1 MAETK
6 IYNVSYKL
14 TGNAQEFT
22 NQLIAL
28 EQIAKSAAASV
39 QGIATNMANTFATG
53 SDKIFGPALQKAMG
67 AHGKEMGEAFLQSVK
82 DNAQKGANSYV
93 SELAKRIQK
102 NKANS
107 IKLTPTIVENAKAL
121 VEKSIQGLGAFKIQV
136 SPVIAPQSGV
146 ELQKQLDKI
155 ANLKVNVRA
164 SVSGV
169 DKKTSKG
176 YSYVPETSPSRMAK
190 NFKNLVSSSWM
201 PTDAKGKPIM
211 PKTTVKASQPSVNVQ
226 VRANMEGVAKQ
237 VGVGMT
243 EIQKLVNQKTMLLPI
258 RPLMGEAA
266 EQISIGI
273 GKIQDIART
282 KPISIPV
289 QASIDKLNAQIKA
302 FTPNA
307 TIKIPPQ
314 LKASALNSQIKA
326 FVPSSKIRV
335 ESKFDTAGLNSQI
348 RAYTPSSKIKIESK
362 LDTAG
367 LKSQIKAF
375 EPKSKIRIEG
385 KLYTAG
391 LNAQIKAFTPS
402 SKVRVGSS
410 FDSSGLNSSI
420 KAFKPKSKIT
430 LEGQL
435 DTANLDAQIKSF
447 KPKNKITVYAEL
459 GWGKGKSSSKSQ
471 VANLQNA
478 LKPVTLEVN
487 ANIDKALEQLRRLR
501 ATALSMSPLNIGAN
515 VSGNA
520 NKGTKNS
527 IGGITKGSPQ
537 TALTPQNIAT
547 HIGRQLDTRIERQ
560 KSAGN
565 DFYARTRRATY
576 PFTGN
581 TSFGA
586 RTPMAIEMAKG
597 MGMMFA
603 VSSAMQTVTNSFHQV
618 AEYENMMKTVRAILE
633 INDGGK
639 NFGGRFKRMEDTIRM
654 VGRETK
660 FTAPEVAGAAR
671 FMAMAGLGIDDI
683 NAATSPIANLALVGD
698 NDMSMTADK
707 MTNIMTSFGLL
718 KGLSSLQKK
727 ANMRHT
733 SDVLTNTFVKS
744 NTDLVQL
751 AEAMQYAGP
760 MSHLT
765 GTALEDAS
773 AMVGIMGNA
782 GIQSSMAGTTL
793 RMMYQN
799 IIKPNKKQQK
809 EWERLGI
816 KRTDENGR
824 IRDIFDILQD
834 LRAKI
839 TGTRDLNSKI
849 GKDQLKDMGAE
860 VMSLFRTTAG
870 AGTAALL
877 ENLGEAMAL
886 AKSNREADGVAERI
900 AEEKKNTISGL
911 WAQVTSTF
919 TDQSVDTVSAFQN
932 TIKDMLRGLRDW
944 LASKEA
950 AETLKDI
957 YDVGSSIL
965 EVFSMVAKAWRWL
978 LSVFGGALK
987 YFMAFQVFA
996 TQVGYLMLP
1005 FTQLIGVVSSLKN
1018 GIMGLAGALGMAN
1031 TASKGATGAFTRNA
1045 IANTAISSG
1054 GFTVGGV
1061 SRGNRFINISNG
1073 KAYNNPGI
1081 EIGSVGKREHVKN
1094 IPWVIG
1100 GFNRKPLFMGNVV
1113 HHKLPIGMR
1122 NVAYENALALAYGV
1136 HTSQEIGKIRAYEKV
1151 RRQLNL
1157 VPFNQRASYNDA
1169 ISKNLESLTGR
1180 KLQKQVYEAGVLG
1193 SLLPATFGIGAMY
1206 KRNPIPSIFAH
1217 GRIPTVVS
1225 TLPKP
1230 LAINP
1235 APFGARSGRTA
1246 SVLWDVN
1253 GVTGEMKRGAVDSS
1267 KAEIYRERAA
1277 AYNRAALAKTPMI
1290 IPGGHIQEMFSDKKR
1305 KEYINK
1311 ANQYMYMYNKA
1322 NAERAKAAQM
1332 LSSSSSYAP
1341 SIVNTMGWYGAG
1353 GGWKKQDAFI
1363 ESIEAKNIARK
1374 KAIWDYAQKRHA
1386 NRDMAAV
1393 SMIALARGWGLG
1405 EGGGAMKTGSV
1416 LGAAFTSGRAAGTF
1430 AMPRVWLA
1438 LRTGLLYL
1446 VKLFGMLLSPVSLVI
1461 AALGGLSFGIYKAI
1475 DAIQVHK
1482 EELDKANK
1490 SAAEFAKRQ
1499 TEMNGKY
1506 NKRASELGGF
1516 GMISVGYS
1524 GETEDKGV
1532 SISLK
1537 ENESANAVKDL
1548 KKSTASEIFNKW
1560 IKPRAINLPSELV
1573 NSFLKNNNDYITFN
1587 DGGSG
1592 GYSLFA
1598 EDVNYTPSEKSRD
1611 KAKSLAL
1618 AAIWGEELI
1627 QQSWVQKA
1635 AEDLQDA
1642 IKSNDYRKKY
1652 EILKAYEVKSNM
1664 PRISSLSSDQAFEI
1678 TNPEKY
1684 YEPMKA
1690 VYDFLERIAGMS
1702 SPLIQ
1707 SAEAMKKIE
1716 ALAKEK
1722 NIQYT
1727 NPLFQSMTRNALS
1740 AYSFKVPWI
1749 SSPMQMMFDR
1759 RGMID
1764 WATMAQRYNEKGKA
1778 FTTGQ
1783 KSAILTEAYQ
1793 AMAKDPNL
1801 TKIPGI
1807 SELLRTYLPLIANTR
1822 FTFRPGDTG
1831 GVHAGDR
1838 IDANEWEE
1846 PLRQWYTNSGE
1857 YTGGKSFD
1865 KFFKDKKWMTD
1876 KNLGRINNWW
1886 MKHNGGGGSSSLTGI
1901 KTTPPPSAS
1910 DQSAYENKYNKGMAR
1925 PTQIVFNMDQLCK
1938 FDHTQVASP
1947 QQKDV
1952 AESVGKQMA
1961 IGLQQLFAQAVAEF
1975 GTIGQE
1981 GA

>member
-28 EQIAKSAAASV
+28 EQVAKSAAASV
-39 QGIATNMANTFATG
+39 QGIAANMASTFATG
-53 SDKIFGPALQKAMG
+53 SDRVFGSALQKAMG
-67 AHGKEMGEAFLQSVK
+67 AHGKEMGEAFLQSIK
-82 DNAQKGANSYV
+82 DSAQKGANSYV
-93 SELAKRIQK
+93 SELAKKIQK

-136 SPVIAPQSGV
+136 SPVIAAQSGV

-176 YSYVPETSPSRMAK
+176 YSYVPETSPSRMAR

-243 EIQKLVNQKTMLLPI
+243 EIQKLVNQKSMLLPI

-302 FTPNA
+302 FTPNV
-307 TIKIPPQ
+307 TIKIPSQ
-314 LKASALNSQIKA
+314 LKTSALNSQIKA

-348 RAYTPSSKIKIESK
+348 RAYTPSSKIKIEGK

-375 EPKSKIRIEG
+375 EPKSKIKIEG

-435 DTANLDAQIKSF
+435 DTANIDAQIKSF

-603 VSSAMQTVTNSFHQV
+603 VSSAMQMVTNSFHQV

-718 KGLSSLQKK
+718 KGLSSSRKK

-799 IIKPNKKQQK
+799 IIKPNKKQLK
-809 EWERLGI
+809 EWNRLGI

-919 TDQSVDTVSAFQN
+919 TDQSVDTVSALQN

-965 EVFSMVAKAWRWL
+965 EVFGMVAKAWRWL

-996 TQVGYLMLP
+996 TQIGYLMLP

-1031 TASKGATGAFTRNA
+1031 TASKGATGAFTRGA

-1054 GFTVGGV
+1054 GFAVGGG
-1061 SRGNRFINISNG
+1061 SRSNRFINMSSG
-1073 KAYNNPGI
+1073 KAYNRPGI
-1081 EIGSVGKREHVKN
+1081 EIGSVGKREYVKN
-1094 IPWVIG
+1094 VPWVL
-1100 GFNRKPLFMGNVV
+1100 FHSKPLFMGNAM

-1122 NVAYENALALAYGV
+1122 NITYENALALAYGV
-1136 HTSQEIGKIRAYEKV
+1136 HTSQETGKIRAYEKV

-1157 VPFNQRASYNDA
+1157 VPFNRRASYNDA
-1169 ISKNLESLTGR
+1169 ISKNLESLTGKR
-1180 KLQKQVYEAGVLG
+1180 LQKRIYEAGVLG
-1193 SLLPATFGIGAMY
+1193 SLIPATFGIGAMY
-1206 KRNPIPSIFAH
+1206 KQNPIPLPGSH
-1217 GRIPTVVS
+1217 GRVPKVVS

-1230 LAINP
+1230 LVANP
-1235 APFGARSGRTA
+1235 APFGAHSGRTA

-1253 GVTGEMKRGAVDSS
+1253 GVTGEMKRGVVDSS
-1267 KAEIYRERAA
+1267 KSEIYRKRAA
-1277 AYNRAALAKTPMI
+1277 VYNRAALAKTPMI
-1290 IPGGHIQEMFSDKKR
+1290 IPGGHIHEMFSDKKR
-1305 KEYINK
+1305 KEYLNK

-1322 NAERAKAAQM
+1322 NAANAPLLTSPSN
-1332 LSSSSSYAP
+1332 LSHMVSATYLHEASNP
-1341 SIVNTMGWYGAG
+1341 FKINV
-1353 GGWKKQDAFI
+1353 K
-1363 ESIEAKNIARK
+1363 EAKR
-1374 KAIWDYAQKRHA
+1374 KAILEYAQKRHA

-1393 SMIALARGWGLG
+1393 SMIALARGWGLKKS
-1405 EGGGAMKTGSV
+1405 GGAMKAGSV

-1438 LRTGLLYL
+1438 LRTGILYL
-1446 VKLFGMLLSPVSLVI
+1446 VKLIGMLLSPVSLVI
-1461 AALGGLSFGIYKAI
+1461 AALGGLGIGIYKVI
-1475 DAIQVHK
+1475 DAIKVHR

-1499 TEMNGKY
+1499 TEMNGKF

-1516 GMISVGYS
+1516 GMVNVGYS
-1524 GETEDKGV
+1524 SETEDKGV

-1548 KKSTASEIFNKW
+1548 KKSMASEIFNKW
-1560 IKPRAINLPSELV
+1560 VKPRATNLPSELV
-1573 NSFLKNNNDYITFN
+1573 NGFLKNNSDYIN
-1587 DGGSG
+1587 YNGGIIRDDSP
-1592 GYSLFA
+1592 LITN
-1598 EDVNYTPSEKSRD
+1598 ELSRD

-1690 VYDFLERIAGMS
+1690 VHDFLERIAGMS

-1716 ALAKEK
+1716 ILAKEK

-1727 NPLFQSMTRNALS
+1727 NPVFQSMTRNALS

-1807 SELLRTYLPLIANTR
+1807 SDLLRTYLPLIANTR

-1831 GVHAGDR
+1831 GVHVGDQ
-1838 IDANEWEE
+1838 IDANEWKE
-1846 PLRQWYTNSGE
+1846 PLRQWYINSGE

-1886 MKHNGGGGSSSLTGI
+1886 MKHNGGGSSSSSTGA

-1910 DQSAYENKYNKGMAR
+1910 DQSAYENKYNKGAAR
-1925 PTQIVFNMDQLCK
+1925 PTQIIFNMDQLCK

-1952 AESVGKQMA
+1952 AESVGRQMA

>member
-39 QGIATNMANTFATG
+39 QGIAANMASTFATG
-53 SDKIFGPALQKAMG
+53 SDRVFGSALQKAMG

-93 SELAKRIQK
+93 SELAKKIQK

-107 IKLTPTIVENAKAL
+107 IKLTPTIVENAEAL

-136 SPVIAPQSGV
+136 SPVIAAQSGV

-176 YSYVPETSPSRMAK
+176 YSYVPETSPSRMAR

-243 EIQKLVNQKTMLLPI
+243 EIQKLVNQKSMLLPI

-302 FTPNA
+302 FTPNV

-314 LKASALNSQIKA
+314 LKTSALNSQIKA

-348 RAYTPSSKIKIESK
+348 RAYTPSSKIKIEGK

-375 EPKSKIRIEG
+375 EPKSKIKIEG

-435 DTANLDAQIKSF
+435 DTANIDAQIKSF

-537 TALTPQNIAT
+537 TVLTPQNIAT

-603 VSSAMQTVTNSFHQV
+603 VSSAMQMVTNSFHQV

-654 VGRETK
+654 VGRETR

-718 KGLSSLQKK
+718 KGLSPSRKK

-799 IIKPNKKQQK
+799 IIKPNKKQLK
-809 EWERLGI
+809 EWNRLGI

-919 TDQSVDTVSAFQN
+919 TDQSVDTVSALQN

-965 EVFSMVAKAWRWL
+965 EVFGMVAKAWRWL

-1031 TASKGATGAFTRNA
+1031 TASKGATGAFTRGA
-1045 IANTAISSG
+1045 IA
-1054 GFTVGGV
+1054 
-1061 SRGNRFINISNG
+1061 
-1073 KAYNNPGI
+1073 
-1081 EIGSVGKREHVKN
+1081 
-1094 IPWVIG
+1094 
-1100 GFNRKPLFMGNVV
+1100 
-1113 HHKLPIGMR
+1113 
-1122 NVAYENALALAYGV
+1122 
-1136 HTSQEIGKIRAYEKV
+1136 
-1151 RRQLNL
+1151 
-1157 VPFNQRASYNDA
+1157 
-1169 ISKNLESLTGR
+1169 
-1180 KLQKQVYEAGVLG
+1180 
-1193 SLLPATFGIGAMY
+1193 
-1206 KRNPIPSIFAH
+1206 
-1217 GRIPTVVS
+1217 
-1225 TLPKP
+1225 
-1230 LAINP
+1230 
-1235 APFGARSGRTA
+1235 
-1246 SVLWDVN
+1246 
-1253 GVTGEMKRGAVDSS
+1253 
-1267 KAEIYRERAA
+1267 
-1277 AYNRAALAKTPMI
+1277 
-1290 IPGGHIQEMFSDKKR
+1290 KKH
-1305 KEYINK
+1305 
-1311 ANQYMYMYNKA
+1311 
-1322 NAERAKAAQM
+1322 
-1332 LSSSSSYAP
+1332 
-1341 SIVNTMGWYGAG
+1341 
-1353 GGWKKQDAFI
+1353 
-1363 ESIEAKNIARK
+1363 
-1374 KAIWDYAQKRHA
+1374 HA

-1393 SMIALARGWGLG
+1393 SMVALARGWGLK
-1405 EGGGAMKTGSV
+1405 EGGGAMKAGSV

-1438 LRTGLLYL
+1438 LRTGILYL
-1446 VKLFGMLLSPVSLVI
+1446 VKLIGMLLSPVSLVI
-1461 AALGGLSFGIYKAI
+1461 VALGGLSFGIYKAI

-1499 TEMNGKY
+1499 TEMNGKF

-1516 GMISVGYS
+1516 GMINVGYS
-1524 GETEDKGV
+1524 SETEDKGV

-1537 ENESANAVKDL
+1537 ENESANAVKEL
-1548 KKSTASEIFNKW
+1548 KESTASEIFNKW
-1560 IKPRAINLPSELV
+1560 VKPRAINLPSELV
-1573 NSFLKNNNDYITFN
+1573 TNFLKNNSDYLD
-1587 DGGSG
+1587 DGGNSKQPL
-1592 GYSLFA
+1592 YYYVTNKL
-1598 EDVNYTPSEKSRD
+1598 SRD

-1684 YEPMKA
+1684 YEPMRA
-1690 VYDFLERIAGMS
+1690 VHDFLERIAGMS

-1716 ALAKEK
+1716 ILAKEK

-1727 NPLFQSMTRNALS
+1727 NPVFQSMTRNALS

-1807 SELLRTYLPLIANTR
+1807 SDLLRTYLPLIANTR

-1831 GVHAGDR
+1831 GVHVGDR

-1857 YTGGKSFD
+1857 YTGGKSFE

-1886 MKHNGGGGSSSLTGI
+1886 MKHNGGGSASSTGA

-1910 DQSAYENKYNKGMAR
+1910 DQSAYENKYNKGAAR
-1925 PTQIVFNMDQLCK
+1925 PTQIIFNMDQLCK

-1952 AESVGKQMA
+1952 AESVGRQMA

>member
-39 QGIATNMANTFATG
+39 QGIAANMASTFATG
-53 SDKIFGPALQKAMG
+53 NDKVFGSALQKAMG
-67 AHGKEMGEAFLQSVK
+67 AHGKEMGAAFLQSVK
-82 DNAQKGANSYV
+82 DSAQKGANSYV
-93 SELAKRIQK
+93 SELAKKIQK

-136 SPVIAPQSGV
+136 SPVVASHSGV

-176 YSYVPETSPSRMAK
+176 YSYVPETSPSRMAR

-243 EIQKLVNQKTMLLPI
+243 EIQKLVNQKSMLLPI

-326 FVPSSKIRV
+326 FVPSSKIRI

-348 RAYTPSSKIKIESK
+348 RAYTPSSKIKIEGK
-362 LDTAG
+362 LDTTG

-375 EPKSKIRIEG
+375 EPKSKIKIEG

-435 DTANLDAQIKSF
+435 DTANIDAQIKSF

-537 TALTPQNIAT
+537 TVLTPQNIAT

-603 VSSAMQTVTNSFHQV
+603 VSSAMQMVTNSFHQV
-618 AEYENMMKTVRAILE
+618 TEYENMMKTVRAILE

-718 KGLSSLQKK
+718 KGLSPSQKK

-799 IIKPNKKQQK
+799 IIKPNKKQLK
-809 EWERLGI
+809 EWNRLGI

-886 AKSNREADGVAERI
+886 AKSNREADGVAEKI

-919 TDQSVDTVSAFQN
+919 TDQSVDTVSALQN

-965 EVFSMVAKAWRWL
+965 EVFGMVAKAWRWL

-1045 IANTAISSG
+1045 IANTSISSG
-1054 GFTVGGV
+1054 GFVAGGGGV
-1061 SRGNRFINISNG
+1061 DNRFTNMFSG
-1073 KAYNNPGI
+1073 KMYNRPGI
-1081 EIGSVGKREHVKN
+1081 GT
-1094 IPWVIG
+1094 
-1100 GFNRKPLFMGNVV
+1100 
-1113 HHKLPIGMR
+1113 
-1122 NVAYENALALAYGV
+1122 VA
-1136 HTSQEIGKIRAYEKV
+1136 TT
-1151 RRQLNL
+1151 NL
-1157 VPFNQRASYNDA
+1157 
-1169 ISKNLESLTGR
+1169 
-1180 KLQKQVYEAGVLG
+1180 
-1193 SLLPATFGIGAMY
+1193 
-1206 KRNPIPSIFAH
+1206 
-1217 GRIPTVVS
+1217 
-1225 TLPKP
+1225 
-1230 LAINP
+1230 
-1235 APFGARSGRTA
+1235 APFRALPGRTA
-1246 SVLWDVN
+1246 PRLWGTDWLP
-1253 GVTGEMKRGAVDSS
+1253 GERGIGFVDPA
-1267 KAEIYRERAA
+1267 KDRMFRNMMA
-1277 AYNRAALAKTPMI
+1277 AYNGWALSRIPVYGRNGDSAM
-1290 IPGGHIQEMFSDKKR
+1290 IPGSNMQKIYSEYSNKR
-1305 KEYINK
+1305 SGGEGNK
-1311 ANQYMYMYNKA
+1311 AQRYHYAPNVA
-1322 NAERAKAAQM
+1322 NAER
-1332 LSSSSSYAP
+1332 
-1341 SIVNTMGWYGAG
+1341 
-1353 GGWKKQDAFI
+1353 
-1363 ESIEAKNIARK
+1363 K
-1374 KAIWDYAQKRHA
+1374 KAIFENAERRYK
-1386 NRDMAAV
+1386 NRDMSAI
-1393 SMIALARGWGLG
+1393 SMVALARGWGLRK
-1405 EGGGAMKTGSV
+1405 GGGAMKTGSV

-1438 LRTGLLYL
+1438 LRTGILYL
-1446 VKLFGMLLSPVSLVI
+1446 VKLIGMLLSPVGLVI
-1461 AALGGLSFGIYKAI
+1461 VALGGLSFGIYKAI

-1490 SAAEFAKRQ
+1490 SAAEFVKRQ
-1499 TEMNGKY
+1499 TEMNGKF

-1516 GMISVGYS
+1516 GMINVGYS
-1524 GETEDKGV
+1524 SETEDKGV

-1690 VYDFLERIAGMS
+1690 VHDFLERIAGMS

-1716 ALAKEK
+1716 ILAKEK

-1727 NPLFQSMTRNALS
+1727 NPVFQSMTRNALS

-1807 SELLRTYLPLIANTR
+1807 SDLLRTYLPLIANTR
-1822 FTFRPGDTG
+1822 FTFSPGDTG

-1846 PLRQWYTNSGE
+1846 PLRQWYTNSGR
-1857 YTGGKSFD
+1857 YTGGKSFE

-1876 KNLGRINNWW
+1876 KNLGIINNWW
-1886 MKHNGGGGSSSLTGI
+1886 MKHNGGGSASSTGA

-1910 DQSAYENKYNKGMAR
+1910 DQSAYENKYNKGAAR
-1925 PTQIVFNMDQLCK
+1925 PTQIIFNMDQLCK

-1952 AESVGKQMA
+1952 AESVGRQMA

>member
-53 SDKIFGPALQKAMG
+53 SDKVFGPALQKAMG

-136 SPVIAPQSGV
+136 SPVVAPQSGV

-176 YSYVPETSPSRMAK
+176 YSYVPETSPSRMAR

-243 EIQKLVNQKTMLLPI
+243 EIQKLVNQKSMLLPI

-326 FVPSSKIRV
+326 FVPSSKIRI

-348 RAYTPSSKIKIESK
+348 RAYTPSSKIKIEGK

-487 ANIDKALEQLRRLR
+487 ANIDKALKQLRRLR

-547 HIGRQLDTRIERQ
+547 HIGRQLNTRIKRQ

-586 RTPMAIEMAKG
+586 RTPMAIEMTKG

-603 VSSAMQTVTNSFHQV
+603 VSSAMQMVTNSFHQV

-978 LSVFGGALK
+978 LSVFGGVLK

-1005 FTQLIGVVSSLKN
+1005 FTQLVGVVSSLKN
-1018 GIMGLAGALGMAN
+1018 GIMGLAGVLGMAN
-1031 TASKGATGAFTRNA
+1031 TASKGAT
-1045 IANTAISSG
+1045 
-1054 GFTVGGV
+1054 
-1061 SRGNRFINISNG
+1061 
-1073 KAYNNPGI
+1073 
-1081 EIGSVGKREHVKN
+1081 
-1094 IPWVIG
+1094 
-1100 GFNRKPLFMGNVV
+1100 
-1113 HHKLPIGMR
+1113 
-1122 NVAYENALALAYGV
+1122 
-1136 HTSQEIGKIRAYEKV
+1136 
-1151 RRQLNL
+1151 
-1157 VPFNQRASYNDA
+1157 
-1169 ISKNLESLTGR
+1169 
-1180 KLQKQVYEAGVLG
+1180 
-1193 SLLPATFGIGAMY
+1193 
-1206 KRNPIPSIFAH
+1206 
-1217 GRIPTVVS
+1217 
-1225 TLPKP
+1225 
-1230 LAINP
+1230 
-1235 APFGARSGRTA
+1235 
-1246 SVLWDVN
+1246 
-1253 GVTGEMKRGAVDSS
+1253 
-1267 KAEIYRERAA
+1267 
-1277 AYNRAALAKTPMI
+1277 
-1290 IPGGHIQEMFSDKKR
+1290 
-1305 KEYINK
+1305 
-1311 ANQYMYMYNKA
+1311 
-1322 NAERAKAAQM
+1322 
-1332 LSSSSSYAP
+1332 
-1341 SIVNTMGWYGAG
+1341 
-1353 GGWKKQDAFI
+1353 
-1363 ESIEAKNIARK
+1363 
-1374 KAIWDYAQKRHA
+1374 
-1386 NRDMAAV
+1386 
-1393 SMIALARGWGLG
+1393 
-1405 EGGGAMKTGSV
+1405 
-1416 LGAAFTSGRAAGTF
+1416 GTF

-1446 VKLFGMLLSPVSLVI
+1446 VKLIGMLVSPISLVVTL
-1461 AALGGLSFGIYKAI
+1461 LGGLSIGIYKMI
-1475 DAIQVHK
+1475 DTIKIHR
-1482 EELDKANK
+1482 EEMDKANK

-1560 IKPRAINLPSELV
+1560 VKPRAINLPSELV

-1807 SELLRTYLPLIANTR
+1807 SDLLRTYLPLIANTR

-1831 GVHAGDR
+1831 GVHIGDR

>member
-53 SDKIFGPALQKAMG
+53 SDKVFGPALQKAMG

-136 SPVIAPQSGV
+136 SPVVAPQSGV

-164 SVSGV
+164 SVFGV

-176 YSYVPETSPSRMAK
+176 YSYVPETSPSRMAR

-243 EIQKLVNQKTMLLPI
+243 EIQKLVNQKSMLLPI

-326 FVPSSKIRV
+326 FVPSSKIRI

-348 RAYTPSSKIKIESK
+348 RAYTPSSKIKIEGK

-597 MGMMFA
+597 TGMMFA
-603 VSSAMQTVTNSFHQV
+603 VSSAMQMVTNSFHQV

-886 AKSNREADGVAERI
+886 AKSNREADGIAERI

-965 EVFSMVAKAWRWL
+965 EVFSMVAKAWRRL

-996 TQVGYLMLP
+996 TQFGYFMLP

-1018 GIMGLAGALGMAN
+1018 GIMGLAGALGMVN

-1045 IANTAISSG
+1045 IANTAISRIPVYGRNGDSAMIPGSNMQKIYSEYSNKRSG
-1054 GFTVGGV
+1054 GEG
-1061 SRGNRFINISNG
+1061 
-1073 KAYNNPGI
+1073 
-1081 EIGSVGKREHVKN
+1081 
-1094 IPWVIG
+1094 
-1100 GFNRKPLFMGNVV
+1100 
-1113 HHKLPIGMR
+1113 
-1122 NVAYENALALAYGV
+1122 
-1136 HTSQEIGKIRAYEKV
+1136 
-1151 RRQLNL
+1151 
-1157 VPFNQRASYNDA
+1157 
-1169 ISKNLESLTGR
+1169 
-1180 KLQKQVYEAGVLG
+1180 
-1193 SLLPATFGIGAMY
+1193 
-1206 KRNPIPSIFAH
+1206 
-1217 GRIPTVVS
+1217 
-1225 TLPKP
+1225 
-1230 LAINP
+1230 
-1235 APFGARSGRTA
+1235 
-1246 SVLWDVN
+1246 
-1253 GVTGEMKRGAVDSS
+1253 
-1267 KAEIYRERAA
+1267 
-1277 AYNRAALAKTPMI
+1277 
-1290 IPGGHIQEMFSDKKR
+1290 
-1305 KEYINK
+1305 NK
-1311 ANQYMYMYNKA
+1311 AQQYLYAPDVA
-1322 NAERAKAAQM
+1322 NAER
-1332 LSSSSSYAP
+1332 
-1341 SIVNTMGWYGAG
+1341 
-1353 GGWKKQDAFI
+1353 
-1363 ESIEAKNIARK
+1363 K
-1374 KAIWDYAQKRHA
+1374 KAIFENAERRHK
-1386 NRDMAAV
+1386 NRDMSAI
-1393 SMIALARGWGLG
+1393 SMIALARGWGLRK
-1405 EGGGAMKTGSV
+1405 GGGAMKTGSV

-1560 IKPRAINLPSELV
+1560 VKPRAINLPSELV

-1807 SELLRTYLPLIANTR
+1807 SDLLRTYLPLIANTR

-1831 GVHAGDR
+1831 GVHIGDR

>member
-28 EQIAKSAAASV
+28 EQVAKSAAASV
-39 QGIATNMANTFATG
+39 QGIAANMASTFATG
-53 SDKIFGPALQKAMG
+53 SDRVFGSALQKAMG

-82 DNAQKGANSYV
+82 DSAQKGANSYV
-93 SELAKRIQK
+93 SELAKKIQK

-136 SPVIAPQSGV
+136 SPVIVAQSGV

-169 DKKTSKG
+169 DKKTSNG
-176 YSYVPETSPSRMAK
+176 YSYVPETSPSRMAR

-243 EIQKLVNQKTMLLPI
+243 EIQKLVNQKSMLLPI

-302 FTPNA
+302 FTPNV

-314 LKASALNSQIKA
+314 LKTSVLNSQIKA

-348 RAYTPSSKIKIESK
+348 RAYTPSSKIKIEGK

-375 EPKSKIRIEG
+375 EPKSKIKIEG

-435 DTANLDAQIKSF
+435 DTANIDAQIKSF

-603 VSSAMQTVTNSFHQV
+603 VSSAMQMVTNSFHQV

-718 KGLSSLQKK
+718 KGLSSSRKK

-799 IIKPNKKQQK
+799 IIKPNKKQLK
-809 EWERLGI
+809 EWNRLGI

-919 TDQSVDTVSAFQN
+919 TDQSVDTVSALQN

-965 EVFSMVAKAWRWL
+965 EVFGMVAKAWRWL

-1031 TASKGATGAFTRNA
+1031 TASKGATGAFTRGA

-1054 GFTVGGV
+1054 GFAVGGG
-1061 SRGNRFINISNG
+1061 SRGNRFVNMFSG
-1073 KAYNNPGI
+1073 KTYNRPGI
-1081 EIGSVGKREHVKN
+1081 GTVVTANPASFRTLPGRTSPILWGTDWLPGER
-1094 IPWVIG
+1094 VIG
-1100 GFNRKPLFMGNVV
+1100 FV
-1113 HHKLPIGMR
+1113 
-1122 NVAYENALALAYGV
+1122 
-1136 HTSQEIGKIRAYEKV
+1136 
-1151 RRQLNL
+1151 
-1157 VPFNQRASYNDA
+1157 D
-1169 ISKNLESLTGR
+1169 
-1180 KLQKQVYEAGVLG
+1180 
-1193 SLLPATFGIGAMY
+1193 PAKDRMFRDM
-1206 KRNPIPSIFAH
+1206 
-1217 GRIPTVVS
+1217 
-1225 TLPKP
+1225 
-1230 LAINP
+1230 
-1235 APFGARSGRTA
+1235 
-1246 SVLWDVN
+1246 
-1253 GVTGEMKRGAVDSS
+1253 M
-1267 KAEIYRERAA
+1267 A
-1277 AYNRAALAKTPMI
+1277 AYNGWALSRIPVYGRNGDSAM
-1290 IPGGHIQEMFSDKKR
+1290 IPGSNMQKIYS
-1305 KEYINK
+1305 EYSNKSGMGGGNK
-1311 ANQYMYMYNKA
+1311 AQQYHYSPNAA
-1322 NAERAKAAQM
+1322 NTE
-1332 LSSSSSYAP
+1332 
-1341 SIVNTMGWYGAG
+1341 
-1353 GGWKKQDAFI
+1353 
-1363 ESIEAKNIARK
+1363 RK
-1374 KAIWDYAQKRHA
+1374 KAILDYAQKRHA

-1393 SMIALARGWGLG
+1393 SMIALARGWGLKK
-1405 EGGGAMKTGSV
+1405 GGGAMKAGSV

-1430 AMPRVWLA
+1430 PMPRVWLA
-1438 LRTGLLYL
+1438 LRTGILYL
-1446 VKLFGMLLSPVSLVI
+1446 VKLIGMLLSPVSLVI
-1461 AALGGLSFGIYKAI
+1461 VALGGLSFGIYKVI

-1499 TEMNGKY
+1499 TEMNGKF

-1516 GMISVGYS
+1516 GMVNVGYS
-1524 GETEDKGV
+1524 SETEDKGV

-1537 ENESANAVKDL
+1537 ENESANAVKEL

-1560 IKPRAINLPSELV
+1560 VKPRATNLPSELV
-1573 NSFLKNNNDYITFN
+1573 NGFLKNNSDYIN
-1587 DGGSG
+1587 YNGGIIRDDSP
-1592 GYSLFA
+1592 LIT
-1598 EDVNYTPSEKSRD
+1598 NKLSRD

-1652 EILKAYEVKSNM
+1652 EILKAYEVKNNM

-1690 VYDFLERIAGMS
+1690 VHDFLERIAGMS

-1716 ALAKEK
+1716 TLAKEK

-1727 NPLFQSMTRNALS
+1727 NPVFQSMTRNALS

-1807 SELLRTYLPLIANTR
+1807 SDLLRTYLPLIANTR

-1831 GVHAGDR
+1831 GVHVGDQ
-1838 IDANEWEE
+1838 IDANEWKE
-1846 PLRQWYTNSGE
+1846 PLRQWYINSGE

-1886 MKHNGGGGSSSLTGI
+1886 MKHNGGGSLSSSTGA

-1910 DQSAYENKYNKGMAR
+1910 DQSAYENKYNKGAAR
-1925 PTQIVFNMDQLCK
+1925 PTQIIFNMDQLCK

-1952 AESVGKQMA
+1952 AESVGRQMA

>member
-28 EQIAKSAAASV
+28 EQVAKSAAASV
-39 QGIATNMANTFATG
+39 QGIAANMASTFATG
-53 SDKIFGPALQKAMG
+53 SDRVFGSALQKAMG

-82 DNAQKGANSYV
+82 DSAQKGANSYV
-93 SELAKRIQK
+93 SELAKKIQK

-136 SPVIAPQSGV
+136 SPVIAAQSGV

-176 YSYVPETSPSRMAK
+176 YSYVPETSPSRMAR

-211 PKTTVKASQPSVNVQ
+211 PKTTAKASQPSVNVQ

-243 EIQKLVNQKTMLLPI
+243 EIQKLVNQKSMLLPI

-302 FTPNA
+302 FTPNV

-314 LKASALNSQIKA
+314 LKTSVLNSQIKA

-348 RAYTPSSKIKIESK
+348 RAYTPSSKIKIEGK

-375 EPKSKIRIEG
+375 EPKSKIKIEG

-435 DTANLDAQIKSF
+435 DTANIDAQIKSF

-459 GWGKGKSSSKSQ
+459 GWGEGKSSSKSQ

-603 VSSAMQTVTNSFHQV
+603 VSSAMQMVTNSFHQV

-639 NFGGRFKRMEDTIRM
+639 NFDGRFKRMEDTIRM

-718 KGLSSLQKK
+718 KGLSSSRKK

-799 IIKPNKKQQK
+799 IIKPNKKQLK
-809 EWERLGI
+809 EWNRLGI

-919 TDQSVDTVSAFQN
+919 TDQSVDTVSALQN

-950 AETLKDI
+950 AETLKDM

-965 EVFSMVAKAWRWL
+965 EVFGMVAKAWRWL
-978 LSVFGGALK
+978 LSVLGGALK

-1005 FTQLIGVVSSLKN
+1005 FTQLISVVSSLKN

-1031 TASKGATGAFTRNA
+1031 TASKGATGAFTRGA

-1054 GFTVGGV
+1054 GFAVGGG
-1061 SRGNRFINISNG
+1061 SRSNRFINMSSG
-1073 KAYNNPGI
+1073 KAYNRPGI
-1081 EIGSVGKREHVKN
+1081 EIGSVGKREYVKN
-1094 IPWVIG
+1094 VPWVL
-1100 GFNRKPLFMGNVV
+1100 FHSKPLFMGNAM

-1122 NVAYENALALAYGV
+1122 NIAYENALALAYGV
-1136 HTSQEIGKIRAYEKV
+1136 HTSQETGKIRAYEKV

-1169 ISKNLESLTGR
+1169 INKNLESLTGKR
-1180 KLQKQVYEAGVLG
+1180 LQKRVYEAGVLG
-1193 SLLPATFGIGAMY
+1193 SLIPATFGIGAMY
-1206 KRNPIPSIFAH
+1206 KQNPIPLPGSH
-1217 GRIPTVVS
+1217 GRVLKVVS

-1230 LAINP
+1230 LVANP
-1235 APFGARSGRTA
+1235 APFGAHSGRTA

-1253 GVTGEMKRGAVDSS
+1253 AITGEKKRGFVDPS
-1267 KAEIYRERAA
+1267 KSEIYRKRAA
-1277 AYNRAALAKTPMI
+1277 VYNRAALAKTPMI
-1290 IPGGHIQEMFSDKKR
+1290 IPGGHIHEMFSDKKR
-1305 KEYINK
+1305 KEYLNK

-1322 NAERAKAAQM
+1322 NAANAPLLTSPSN
-1332 LSSSSSYAP
+1332 LSHMVSATYLHEASNP
-1341 SIVNTMGWYGAG
+1341 FKINV
-1353 GGWKKQDAFI
+1353 K
-1363 ESIEAKNIARK
+1363 EAKR
-1374 KAIWDYAQKRHA
+1374 KAILEYAQKRHA

-1393 SMIALARGWGLG
+1393 SMVALARGWGLKKS
-1405 EGGGAMKTGSV
+1405 GGAMKAGSA
-1416 LGAAFTSGRAAGTF
+1416 LGAAFTSGIAAGTF
-1430 AMPRVWLA
+1430 PMPRVWLA
-1438 LRTGLLYL
+1438 LRTGILYL
-1446 VKLFGMLLSPVSLVI
+1446 VKLIGMLLSPVSLVI
-1461 AALGGLSFGIYKAI
+1461 VALGGLSFGIYKAI

-1499 TEMNGKY
+1499 TEMNGKF

-1516 GMISVGYS
+1516 GMVNVGYS
-1524 GETEDKGV
+1524 SETEDKGV
-1532 SISLK
+1532 GISLK

-1548 KKSTASEIFNKW
+1548 KKSMASEIFNKW
-1560 IKPRAINLPSELV
+1560 VKPRATNLPSELV
-1573 NSFLKNNNDYITFN
+1573 NGFLKNNSDYIN
-1587 DGGSG
+1587 YNGGIIRDDSP
-1592 GYSLFA
+1592 LITN
-1598 EDVNYTPSEKSRD
+1598 ELSRD

-1652 EILKAYEVKSNM
+1652 EILKAYEVKGNM

-1690 VYDFLERIAGMS
+1690 VHDFLERIAGMS

-1716 ALAKEK
+1716 ILAKEK

-1727 NPLFQSMTRNALS
+1727 NPVFQSMTRNALS

-1807 SELLRTYLPLIANTR
+1807 SDLLRTYLPLIANTR

-1831 GVHAGDR
+1831 GVHVGDQ
-1838 IDANEWEE
+1838 IDANEWKE
-1846 PLRQWYTNSGE
+1846 PLRQWYINSGE

-1886 MKHNGGGGSSSLTGI
+1886 MKHNGGGSLSSSTGA

-1910 DQSAYENKYNKGMAR
+1910 DQSAYENKYNKGAAR
-1925 PTQIVFNMDQLCK
+1925 PTQIIFNMDQLCK

-1952 AESVGKQMA
+1952 AESVGRQMA

>member
-53 SDKIFGPALQKAMG
+53 SDKVFGPALQKAMG

-136 SPVIAPQSGV
+136 SPVVAPQSGV

-176 YSYVPETSPSRMAK
+176 YSYVPETSPSRMAR

-243 EIQKLVNQKTMLLPI
+243 EIQKLVNQKSMLLPI

-314 LKASALNSQIKA
+314 LKTSALNSQIKA
-326 FVPSSKIRV
+326 FVPSSKIRI

-348 RAYTPSSKIKIESK
+348 RAYTPSSKIKIEGK

-603 VSSAMQTVTNSFHQV
+603 VSSAMQMVTNSFHQV

-978 LSVFGGALK
+978 LSVFGGVLK

-1073 KAYNNPGI
+1073 KAYRNPGI
-1081 EIGSVGKREHVKN
+1081 EVGSVGKREYVKN

-1100 GFNRKPLFMGNVV
+1100 GFHRKPLFMGNVV

-1122 NVAYENALALAYGV
+1122 NVAYENALTLAYGM

-1180 KLQKQVYEAGVLG
+1180 KLQKQVYEAGVWG

-1230 LAINP
+1230 LVANP
-1235 APFGARSGRTA
+1235 APFGAHSGRTA

-1253 GVTGEMKRGAVDSS
+1253 EVTGEMKRGAVDSS

-1322 NAERAKAAQM
+1322 NAANNATNAANTA
-1332 LSSSSSYAP
+1332 LLTSSSNLSH
-1341 SIVNTMGWYGAG
+1341 MGALGAAYSYGAG
-1353 GGWKKQDAFI
+1353 KPFKVNKKEIIFG
-1363 ESIEAKNIARK
+1363 
-1374 KAIWDYAQKRHA
+1374 YAQKRHA
-1386 NRDMAAV
+1386 NRDMSAI
-1393 SMIALARGWGLG
+1393 SMIALARGWGLKKS
-1405 EGGGAMKTGSV
+1405 GGAMKTGSV

-1560 IKPRAINLPSELV
+1560 VKPRAINLPSELV

-1807 SELLRTYLPLIANTR
+1807 SDLLRTYLPLIANTR

-1831 GVHAGDR
+1831 GVHIGDR

>member
-6 IYNVSYKL
+6 VYNVSYKL

-39 QGIATNMANTFATG
+39 QGIAANMASTFATG
-53 SDKIFGPALQKAMG
+53 SDRVFSTALQKAMG

-121 VEKSIQGLGAFKIQV
+121 VEKSIQGLGTFKIQV
-136 SPVIAPQSGV
+136 SPVVATQSGA

-176 YSYVPETSPSRMAK
+176 YSYVPEASPSRMARS
-190 NFKNLVSSSWM
+190 FKSLISSSWM

-211 PKTTVKASQPSVNVQ
+211 PKPTAKTSQSSVNVQ
-226 VRANMEGVAKQ
+226 VKANMEGVAKQ
-237 VGVGMT
+237 VGVGMA
-243 EIQKLVNQKTMLLPI
+243 EIQKLVNQKSMLLPI

-273 GKIQDIART
+273 GKIQDIAKTKPISLMVRPLIGEAAEQLSVGIGGLRDLVRT
-282 KPISIPV
+282 KPLSIPV
-289 QASIDKLNAQIKA
+289 QASINEINAQIKS
-302 FTPNA
+302 FVPSA
-307 TIKIPPQ
+307 TIKITPQ
-314 LKASALNSQIKA
+314 LKTSAINSQLRAFTPAKIK
-326 FVPSSKIRV
+326 I
-335 ESKFDTAGLNSQI
+335 ESKFDTAGFNSQI
-348 RAYTPSSKIKIESK
+348 RAYVPSSKIKIEAK

-375 EPKSKIRIEG
+375 EPKSKIKIEG
-385 KLYTAG
+385 KINTAG
-391 LNAQIKAFTPS
+391 LNSQIKAFVPS
-402 SKVRVGSS
+402 SQIGVGSRL
-410 FDSSGLNSSI
+410 DTVGIDSSI
-420 KAFKPKSKIT
+420 KAFKPKSKIAI
-430 LEGQL
+430 EGQL
-435 DTANLDAQIKSF
+435 DTANIDAQIKSF
-447 KPKNKITVYAEL
+447 KPKNKVTVYAEL
-459 GWGKGKSSSKSQ
+459 ALSKGKGNDASQ
-471 VANLQNA
+471 VAKLQNA

-537 TALTPQNIAT
+537 TVLTPQNIAT

-603 VSSAMQTVTNSFHQV
+603 VSSAMQMVTNSFHQV
-618 AEYENMMKTVRAILE
+618 TEYENMMKTVRAILE

-639 NFGGRFKRMEDTIRM
+639 NFGSRFKRMEDTIRM

-718 KGLSSLQKK
+718 KGLSPSRKK

-799 IIKPNKKQQK
+799 IIKPNKKQLK
-809 EWERLGI
+809 EWNRLGI

-919 TDQSVDTVSAFQN
+919 TDQSVDTVSALQN

-987 YFMAFQVFA
+987 CFMAFQVFA
-996 TQVGYLMLP
+996 TQAGYLMLP
-1005 FTQLIGVVSSLKN
+1005 FTQLISVVSPLKN
-1018 GIMGLAGALGMAN
+1018 GIMGLARALGMAN

-1054 GFTVGGV
+1054 GFVAGGGGV
-1061 SRGNRFINISNG
+1061 DNRFTNMFSG
-1073 KAYNNPGI
+1073 KMYNRPGI
-1081 EIGSVGKREHVKN
+1081 GT
-1094 IPWVIG
+1094 
-1100 GFNRKPLFMGNVV
+1100 
-1113 HHKLPIGMR
+1113 
-1122 NVAYENALALAYGV
+1122 VA
-1136 HTSQEIGKIRAYEKV
+1136 TT
-1151 RRQLNL
+1151 NL
-1157 VPFNQRASYNDA
+1157 
-1169 ISKNLESLTGR
+1169 
-1180 KLQKQVYEAGVLG
+1180 
-1193 SLLPATFGIGAMY
+1193 
-1206 KRNPIPSIFAH
+1206 
-1217 GRIPTVVS
+1217 
-1225 TLPKP
+1225 
-1230 LAINP
+1230 
-1235 APFGARSGRTA
+1235 APFRALPGRTA
-1246 SVLWDVN
+1246 PRLWGTDWLP
-1253 GVTGEMKRGAVDSS
+1253 GERIIGFVDPA
-1267 KAEIYRERAA
+1267 KDRMFRNMMA
-1277 AYNRAALAKTPMI
+1277 AYNGWALSRIPVYGRNGDSAM
-1290 IPGGHIQEMFSDKKR
+1290 IPGSNIQKIYSEYSNKR
-1305 KEYINK
+1305 SGGEGNK
-1311 ANQYMYMYNKA
+1311 AQRYHYAPNVA
-1322 NAERAKAAQM
+1322 NAER
-1332 LSSSSSYAP
+1332 
-1341 SIVNTMGWYGAG
+1341 
-1353 GGWKKQDAFI
+1353 
-1363 ESIEAKNIARK
+1363 K
-1374 KAIWDYAQKRHA
+1374 KAISENVERHYK
-1386 NRDMAAV
+1386 NRDMSAI
-1393 SMIALARGWGLG
+1393 SMIALARGWGLK
-1405 EGGGAMKTGSV
+1405 EGGGAMKAGSV

-1438 LRTGLLYL
+1438 LRTGILYL
-1446 VKLFGMLLSPVSLVI
+1446 VKLIGMLLSPVSLVI
-1461 AALGGLSFGIYKAI
+1461 VALGGLSFGIYKAI
-1475 DAIQVHK
+1475 DAIQAHK
-1482 EELDKANK
+1482 EELDKADK

-1499 TEMNGKY
+1499 TEMNGKF

-1516 GMISVGYS
+1516 GMINVGYS
-1524 GETEDKGV
+1524 SKSEDKGV

-1537 ENESANAVKDL
+1537 ENESANAVKEL
-1548 KKSTASEIFNKW
+1548 KESTASEIFNKW
-1560 IKPRAINLPSELV
+1560 VKPRAINLPSELV
-1573 NSFLKNNNDYITFN
+1573 TNFLKNNSDYLD
-1587 DGGSG
+1587 DGG
-1592 GYSLFA
+1592 
-1598 EDVNYTPSEKSRD
+1598 NSEQPLYYYVTNKLSRD

-1702 SPLIQ
+1702 SPLTQ

-1716 ALAKEK
+1716 TLAKEK

-1727 NPLFQSMTRNALS
+1727 NPVFQSMTRNALS

-1783 KSAILTEAYQ
+1783 KSAILTEAYH

-1807 SELLRTYLPLIANTR
+1807 SDLLRTYLPLIANTR

-1831 GVHAGDR
+1831 GVHVGDE

-1846 PLRQWYTNSGE
+1846 PLRQWYNNSGE
-1857 YTGGKSFD
+1857 YTGGKSFE

-1886 MKHNGGGGSSSLTGI
+1886 MKHNGGGSASSTGT

-1910 DQSAYENKYNKGMAR
+1910 DQSAYENKYNKGAAR
-1925 PTQIVFNMDQLCK
+1925 PTQIIFNMDQLCK

-1952 AESVGKQMA
+1952 AESVGRQMA

>member
-39 QGIATNMANTFATG
+39 QGIAANMASTFATG
-53 SDKIFGPALQKAMG
+53 SDRVFGSALQKAMG

-93 SELAKRIQK
+93 SELAKKIQK

-136 SPVIAPQSGV
+136 SPVIAAQSGV

-176 YSYVPETSPSRMAK
+176 YSYVPETSPSRMAR

-243 EIQKLVNQKTMLLPI
+243 EIQKLVNQKSMLLPI

-302 FTPNA
+302 FTPNV

-314 LKASALNSQIKA
+314 LKTSALNSQIKA

-348 RAYTPSSKIKIESK
+348 RAYTPSSKIKIEGK
-362 LDTAG
+362 LDTTG

-375 EPKSKIRIEG
+375 EPKSKIKIEG

-435 DTANLDAQIKSF
+435 DTANIDAQIKSF

-537 TALTPQNIAT
+537 TVLTPQNIAT

-603 VSSAMQTVTNSFHQV
+603 VSSAMQMVTNSFHQV

-718 KGLSSLQKK
+718 KGLSPSRKK

-799 IIKPNKKQQK
+799 IIKPNKKQLK
-809 EWERLGI
+809 EWNRLGI

-919 TDQSVDTVSAFQN
+919 TDQSVDTVSALQN

-978 LSVFGGALK
+978 LSVFGGVLK

-1054 GFTVGGV
+1054 GFVAGGGGV
-1061 SRGNRFINISNG
+1061 GNRFTNMFSG
-1073 KAYNNPGI
+1073 KMYNRPGI
-1081 EIGSVGKREHVKN
+1081 GT
-1094 IPWVIG
+1094 
-1100 GFNRKPLFMGNVV
+1100 
-1113 HHKLPIGMR
+1113 
-1122 NVAYENALALAYGV
+1122 VA
-1136 HTSQEIGKIRAYEKV
+1136 TT
-1151 RRQLNL
+1151 NL
-1157 VPFNQRASYNDA
+1157 
-1169 ISKNLESLTGR
+1169 
-1180 KLQKQVYEAGVLG
+1180 
-1193 SLLPATFGIGAMY
+1193 
-1206 KRNPIPSIFAH
+1206 
-1217 GRIPTVVS
+1217 
-1225 TLPKP
+1225 
-1230 LAINP
+1230 
-1235 APFGARSGRTA
+1235 APFRALPGRTA
-1246 SVLWDVN
+1246 PRLWGTDWLP
-1253 GVTGEMKRGAVDSS
+1253 GERVIGFVDPA
-1267 KAEIYRERAA
+1267 KDRMFRNMMA
-1277 AYNRAALAKTPMI
+1277 AYNGWALSRIPVYGRNGDSAM
-1290 IPGGHIQEMFSDKKR
+1290 IPGSNMQKIYSEYSNKR
-1305 KEYINK
+1305 SGGEGNK
-1311 ANQYMYMYNKA
+1311 AQRYHYAPNVA
-1322 NAERAKAAQM
+1322 NAER
-1332 LSSSSSYAP
+1332 
-1341 SIVNTMGWYGAG
+1341 
-1353 GGWKKQDAFI
+1353 
-1363 ESIEAKNIARK
+1363 K
-1374 KAIWDYAQKRHA
+1374 KAIFENTERRHK
-1386 NRDMAAV
+1386 NRDMSAI
-1393 SMIALARGWGLG
+1393 SMIALARGWGLWK
-1405 EGGGAMKTGSV
+1405 GGGAMKTRSV

-1438 LRTGLLYL
+1438 LRTGILYL
-1446 VKLFGMLLSPVSLVI
+1446 VKLIGMLLSPVSFVI
-1461 AALGGLSFGIYKAI
+1461 IALGGLSFGIYKAI
-1475 DAIQVHK
+1475 DAIQVHE
-1482 EELDKANK
+1482 EELNKANK

-1548 KKSTASEIFNKW
+1548 KKSIASEIFNKW

-1592 GYSLFA
+1592 GYSPFA

-1716 ALAKEK
+1716 ILAKEK

-1727 NPLFQSMTRNALS
+1727 NPVFQSMTRNALS

-1807 SELLRTYLPLIANTR
+1807 SDLLRTYLPLIANTR

-1831 GVHAGDR
+1831 GVHVGDR

-1910 DQSAYENKYNKGMAR
+1910 DQSAYENKYNKGAAR
-1925 PTQIVFNMDQLCK
+1925 PTQIIFNMDQLCK

-1952 AESVGKQMA
+1952 AESVGRQMA
-1961 IGLQQLFAQAVAEF
+1961 IGLQQLFTQAVAEF
-1975 GTIGQE
+1975 GVIGQE

>member
-39 QGIATNMANTFATG
+39 QGIAANMASTFATG
-53 SDKIFGPALQKAMG
+53 SDRVFGSALQKAMG

-93 SELAKRIQK
+93 SELAKKIQK

-136 SPVIAPQSGV
+136 SPVIAAQSGV

-176 YSYVPETSPSRMAK
+176 YSYVPETSPSRMAR

-243 EIQKLVNQKTMLLPI
+243 EIQKLVNQKSILLPI

-348 RAYTPSSKIKIESK
+348 RAYTPSSKIKIEGK
-362 LDTAG
+362 LDTTG

-375 EPKSKIRIEG
+375 EPKSKIKIEG

-435 DTANLDAQIKSF
+435 DTANIDAQIKSF

-537 TALTPQNIAT
+537 TVLTPQNIAT

-603 VSSAMQTVTNSFHQV
+603 VSSAMQMVTNSFHQV
-618 AEYENMMKTVRAILE
+618 TEYENMMKTVRAILE

-718 KGLSSLQKK
+718 KGLSPSRKK

-799 IIKPNKKQQK
+799 IIKPNKKQLK
-809 EWERLGI
+809 EWNRLGI

-978 LSVFGGALK
+978 LSVFGGTLK

-1054 GFTVGGV
+1054 GFVAGGGGV
-1061 SRGNRFINISNG
+1061 DNRFTNMFSG
-1073 KAYNNPGI
+1073 KMYNRPGI
-1081 EIGSVGKREHVKN
+1081 GT
-1094 IPWVIG
+1094 
-1100 GFNRKPLFMGNVV
+1100 
-1113 HHKLPIGMR
+1113 
-1122 NVAYENALALAYGV
+1122 VA
-1136 HTSQEIGKIRAYEKV
+1136 TT
-1151 RRQLNL
+1151 NL
-1157 VPFNQRASYNDA
+1157 
-1169 ISKNLESLTGR
+1169 
-1180 KLQKQVYEAGVLG
+1180 
-1193 SLLPATFGIGAMY
+1193 
-1206 KRNPIPSIFAH
+1206 
-1217 GRIPTVVS
+1217 
-1225 TLPKP
+1225 
-1230 LAINP
+1230 
-1235 APFGARSGRTA
+1235 APFRALPGRTA
-1246 SVLWDVN
+1246 PRLWGTDWLP
-1253 GVTGEMKRGAVDSS
+1253 GERVIGFVDPA
-1267 KAEIYRERAA
+1267 KDRMFRNMMA
-1277 AYNRAALAKTPMI
+1277 AYNGWALSRIPVYGRNGDSAM
-1290 IPGGHIQEMFSDKKR
+1290 IPGSNMQKIYSEYSNKR
-1305 KEYINK
+1305 SGGEGNK
-1311 ANQYMYMYNKA
+1311 AQRYH
-1322 NAERAKAAQM
+1322 
-1332 LSSSSSYAP
+1332 YAP
-1341 SIVNTMGWYGAG
+1341 NVANT
-1353 GGWKKQDAFI
+1353 
-1363 ESIEAKNIARK
+1363 ERK
-1374 KAIWDYAQKRHA
+1374 KAIFENAKRRHK
-1386 NRDMAAV
+1386 NRDMSAI
-1393 SMIALARGWGLG
+1393 SMIALARGWGLRK
-1405 EGGGAMKTGSV
+1405 GGGAMKTGSV

-1438 LRTGLLYL
+1438 LRTGILYL
-1446 VKLFGMLLSPVSLVI
+1446 VKLIGMLLSPVSLVI
-1461 AALGGLSFGIYKAI
+1461 MALGGLSFGIYKAI

-1499 TEMNGKY
+1499 TEMNGKF

-1516 GMISVGYS
+1516 GMVNVGYS
-1524 GETEDKGV
+1524 SETEDKGV

-1548 KKSTASEIFNKW
+1548 KESTASEIFNKW
-1560 IKPRAINLPSELV
+1560 VKPRAINLPSELV
-1573 NSFLKNNNDYITFN
+1573 NNFLKNNSDYLD
-1587 DGGSG
+1587 DGGNSKQPL
-1592 GYSLFA
+1592 YYYVTNKL
-1598 EDVNYTPSEKSRD
+1598 SRD

-1807 SELLRTYLPLIANTR
+1807 SDLLRTYLPLIANTR

-1831 GVHAGDR
+1831 GVHVGDR

-1910 DQSAYENKYNKGMAR
+1910 DQSAYENKYNKGAAR
-1925 PTQIVFNMDQLCK
+1925 PTQIIFNMDQLCK

-1952 AESVGKQMA
+1952 AESVGRQMA